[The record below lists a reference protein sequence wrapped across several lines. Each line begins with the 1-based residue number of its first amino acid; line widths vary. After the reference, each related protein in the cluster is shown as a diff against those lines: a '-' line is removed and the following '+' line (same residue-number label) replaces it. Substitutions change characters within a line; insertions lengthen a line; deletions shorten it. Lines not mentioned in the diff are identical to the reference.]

1 MDSVEFFFDPIC
13 PWAWITSRWIKE
25 VEKEGA
31 VEVNWNFIS
40 LREVNSS
47 RNYDD
52 FPAGYSDIHGLGHN
66 LLRVAAAIAEKYTN
80 KEVDAFYTAVGT
92 EIHNDGKRESYIAKA
107 PIEEI
112 LTQIGV
118 DTSLASA
125 FDDPTW
131 DAKLR
136 EATEEALSRTGRDVG
151 TPIITFGAGGPS
163 LFGPVM
169 STVPKGEEALEIFKA
184 YKTLAARD
192 DFYELKRAVR
202 KAPTFA

>member
-25 VEKEGA
+25 VEQQGA

-47 RNYDD
+47 RDYAD

-66 LLRVAAAIAEKYTN
+66 LLRVAAAIAEKYSN
-80 KEVDAFYTAVGT
+80 KEVDAFYTEVGT
-92 EIHNDGKRESYIAKA
+92 ELHNNGQRERFIASA
-107 PIEEI
+107 PVQEI
-112 LTQIGV
+112 LERIGV
-118 DTSLASA
+118 DASLASA
-125 FDDPTW
+125 FTDPSW
-131 DAKLR
+131 DAKLK
-136 EATEEALSRTGRDVG
+136 ATTEEALSRTGRDVG

-169 STVPKGEEALEIFKA
+169 STVPIGDEALEIFKA
-184 YKTLAARD
+184 YKTLASRE

-202 KAPTFA
+202 KAPTFK

>member
-25 VEKEGA
+25 VEQQGA

-47 RNYDD
+47 RDYAD

-66 LLRVAAAIAEKYTN
+66 LLRVAAAIAEKYSN
-80 KEVDAFYTAVGT
+80 KEVDAFYTEVGT
-92 EIHNDGKRESYIAKA
+92 ELHNNGQRERFIASA
-107 PIEEI
+107 PVQEI
-112 LTQIGV
+112 LERIGV
-118 DTSLASA
+118 DVSLASA
-125 FDDPTW
+125 FTDPSW
-131 DAKLR
+131 DAKLKA
-136 EATEEALSRTGRDVG
+136 ATEEALSRTGRDVG

-169 STVPKGEEALEIFKA
+169 STVPTGDEALEIFKA
-184 YKTLAARD
+184 YKTLASRE

-202 KAPTFA
+202 KAPTFK